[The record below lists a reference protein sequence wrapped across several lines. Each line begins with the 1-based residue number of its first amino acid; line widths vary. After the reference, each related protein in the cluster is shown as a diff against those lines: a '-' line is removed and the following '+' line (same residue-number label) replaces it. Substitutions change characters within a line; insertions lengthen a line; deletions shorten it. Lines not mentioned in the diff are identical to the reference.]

1 MLPPAVLLCFED
13 EMPLAR
19 KIARAAG
26 LSLGLLSSHVF
37 PDGEIKLRLPPRL
50 PPSVVVLRS
59 LNNPNAKLLE
69 LLLTAR
75 TAQQLGAQHLTL
87 VAPYLAYMRQDVA
100 FAPGEAVSQKIIGQ
114 HLADLFDA
122 VITIDPH
129 LHRVSSLQEA
139 VPACEA
145 LALSAAPLL
154 SAFAVAQCPDILLI
168 GPDEESEQW
177 ITEAA
182 RPHGLDHAVCHKI
195 RHGDRHVDIALPAVD
210 VTGRA
215 VVLLDDIASSGRT
228 LAQAARL
235 LRQAGAQSVDVA
247 VTHALFSGDAL
258 PLIVA
263 AGVGRVWST
272 DSVVHSS
279 NCVSIA
285 GLVAEALKP
294 TLPDRMS

>member
-1 MLPPAVLLCFED
+1 MLAPGVLLWFED
-13 EMPLAR
+13 ERPLAH
-19 KIARAAG
+19 KIAQAAG
-26 LSLGLLSSHVF
+26 LSLDLVACHVF
-37 PDGEIKLRLPPRL
+37 PDGEIKLSL
-50 PPSVVVLRS
+50 PPSLPPHVVLLRS

-69 LLLTAR
+69 LLLAAR
-75 TAQQLGAQHLTL
+75 TARQLGAQHLTL

-100 FAPGEAVSQKIIGQ
+100 FHPGEAISQKIIGQ

-129 LHRVSSLQEA
+129 LHRVASLQEA
-139 VPACEA
+139 VPARQA

-154 SAFAVAQCPDILLI
+154 SEFAFRQCPDILLV

-177 ITEAA
+177 ITEAS
-182 RPHGLDHAVCHKI
+182 RPHGLDHAVCRKI
-195 RHGDRHVDIALPAVD
+195 RHGDRQVEIALPAVD

-215 VVLLDDIASSGRT
+215 VVLLDDIASSGHT

-258 PLIVA
+258 QLIVA

-279 NCVSIA
+279 NCVSIS
-285 GLVAEALKP
+285 GLVANALKP
-294 TLPDRMS
+294 LLQPH